1 MTGSSSAPRVLQPS
15 PAAVESICRPTSL
28 PDAKLTAKFLAS
40 CRRLKE
46 RAKRNKLGAVATE
59 AGEDTYDAV
68 EERASEGGAVSKLDV
83 AVRLL
88 NLIDEIPWA
97 GPVAKALQK
106 LYGLYTVCLGVY
118 PRRSSSHAAPCAQ
131 TMKGNAENVKDLRGV
146 VEDLIGIV
154 ASRINQLGDQ
164 ARADIEKLHE
174 CARLLVNSP

>member
-15 PAAVESICRPTSL
+15 PAAVESICRPASL

-59 AGEDTYDAV
+59 VGDTY
-68 EERASEGGAVSKLDV
+68 GAVSKLDV

-131 TMKGNAENVKDLRGV
+131 TMKGNAEDVEDLREV
-146 VEDLIGIV
+146 TEDLIGIV
-154 ASRINQLGDQ
+154 ARRINQLGEQ
-164 ARADIEKLHE
+164 ARADIEELHK
-174 CARLLVNSP
+174 CAQLSLTL